1 MASAPTTSTPAAEAL
16 LGALADRPGA
26 SAAELAAAAGIGR
39 STAGKLL
46 ATLAAQGRVERQP
59 SGLRNGR
66 RTADRW
72 TLPTPTPTQDPGLPP
87 TAAPARPADQPPRR
101 LRSGQLRDLV
111 LGYLADRSGQAL
123 SPTAIA
129 KTRWCR
135 PRPSHA
141 ATPSPPPTAATTRSR
156 SVDLAVTSMS
166 AAGGA
171 PTPPAGAHQETGVP
185 DAPQAYPPQ
194 AANRRPRRGAAG

>member
-59 SGLRNGR
+59 GGLRNGR

-129 KTRWCR
+129 KTLD
-135 PRPSHA
+135 
-141 ATPSPPPTAATTRSR
+141 RS
-156 SVDLAVTSMS
+156 
-166 AAGGA
+166 
-171 PTPPAGAHQETGVP
+171 AGAVGNALRVLAGQGAVVQT
-185 DAPQAYPPQ
+185 QAK
-194 AANRRPRRGAAG
+194 PRRYTIAPADGGDHAEPQR